1 MLGDTIMLSSPEISI
16 WSSAKEAYDAGN
28 TTSGFYSIQLPG
40 WTSPQQ
46 IYCDM
51 VNNGGGWMLW
61 YNRTAQAPFENTL
74 DLRLGPS
81 GVGHW
86 SGWENN
92 SAPGLITSDWTDLTT
107 EGYIHI
113 WPHFNGS
120 RKIRWNSSISGKSAT
135 SPGDFGMIVLI
146 AQENGSTF
154 GENQVTGFPGG
165 NTCANVNKKYIWTK
179 IQADSGWSNSHNG
192 SYYYS
197 SCTGNWPNLGT
208 GIGNYIVNTDN
219 NTGYGTRSVLFGN
232 GASGYYNWGSRWDY
246 DYFDWLGR
254 GIYND
259 VVPSGADRW
268 NNQLWVQ

>member
-61 YNRTAQAPFENTL
+61 YNRTAQAPFNNTF
-74 DLRLGPS
+74 DLRVGPT

-92 SAPGLITSDWTDLTT
+92 SAPGLITSDWTDLNT

-120 RKIRWNSSISGKSAT
+120 KKISLSLTEYLSKIYKLK
-135 SPGDFGMIVLI
+135 FGEVLI
-146 AQENGSTF
+146 
-154 GENQVTGFPGG
+154 
-165 NTCANVNKKYIWTK
+165 
-179 IQADSGWSNSHNG
+179 NSIDRD
-192 SYYYS
+192 
-197 SCTGNWPNLGT
+197 GT
-208 GIGNYIVNTDN
+208 GIGLDFEPLDLIPN
-219 NTGYGTRSVLFGN
+219 NFQKPIILSGGCGNAEHIDAGIKKNSISAISTANLLNFIGN
-232 GASGYYNWGSRWDY
+232 GLQKCREQLIVKKNNFPLWDLQVIKDLQGY
-246 DYFDWLGR
+246 FKK
-254 GIYND
+254 
-259 VVPSGADRW
+259 
-268 NNQLWVQ
+268 NNRL